1 VRSWERL
8 QGLARSP
15 QLLWNVLFRARY
27 DFIYDQMPISVRR
40 MSLAKRINLLRAGGN
55 LVHRRLT
62 PWSWP
67 LHMNIELTSYCNL
80 RCPICPTGARELNR
94 RPEAMEVELFE
105 RLMAEAGPYLLT
117 MSLWGWGEPLL
128 HPRLADILRIARRY
142 PVATLVSTNGQKLN
156 DDRIIDTL
164 IAHPPTVLIVA
175 IDGLTD
181 ETNSRFRTG
190 ARLEPAL
197 SGVRRLA
204 ELKRQNNLKL
214 PVLHMRYIPM
224 KHNEHEVPLL
234 SDFARQAGF
243 DLATIRTL
251 SIIDASE
258 QPHREMIPDT
268 AGLRAYAYADGR
280 RVRRGDFIC
289 MEPFWFPAIYA
300 DGTVVGCDQ
309 DYNAQQPMGLL
320 SESASFADIWSSR
333 QAAGVRR
340 LIRDTPQELSFC
352 ANCPFVD
359 RPISHCSI
367 EALNLYQPGQPIP
380 SIRP

>member
-1 VRSWERL
+1 VRAWERL
-8 QGLARSP
+8 QGLARTP

-27 DFIYDQMPISVRR
+27 DFIYDQMPINVRR
-40 MSLAKRINLLRAGGN
+40 MSLAKRINLLKAGGN

-80 RCPICPTGARELNR
+80 RCPICPTGAREMNR

-105 RLMAEAGPYLLT
+105 RLMAEVGPYLLT

-128 HPRLADILRIARRY
+128 HPRLADILRVARQY
-142 PVATLVSTNGQKLN
+142 PVASLLSTNGQKLN

-181 ETNSRFRTG
+181 ETNSRFRAG

-204 ELKRQNNLKL
+204 ELKRRNGLKL

-234 SDFARQAGF
+234 STFAREAGF

-251 SIIDASE
+251 SIIDAPE
-258 QPHREMIPDT
+258 QPHLGLIPD
-268 AGLRAYAYADGR
+268 AEDLRAYAYDDGR

-289 MEPFWFPAIYA
+289 MEPFWFPAIFA
-300 DGTVVGCDQ
+300 DGTVTGCDQ
-309 DYNAQQPMGLL
+309 DYNAQQPMGIF
-320 SESASFADIWSSR
+320 SKGTSFASIWSSR

-340 LIRDTPQELSFC
+340 LIRDTSQELSFC
-352 ANCPFVD
+352 TNCPYVD

-367 EALNLYQPGQPIP
+367 EALNLHQPGHPIP
-380 SIRP
+380 PIQP